1 MTEGGD
7 WSALLEI
14 FRELGLERV
23 LGRDRDLV
31 MKRLFEMTAS
41 YEQKLVSTPPDV
53 LSPMLKIG
61 DIVREYRRNPHR
73 VAPVL
78 QALAFNC
85 SATMLA
91 MMWMVQIGARV
102 AAIDYK
108 FDRGRTSH
116 LSVTIELPDRETHVR
131 FDSDEHWDL
140 AVLRLAG
147 ISKGDDL
154 PLVESFYALR

>member
-1 MTEGGD
+1 MTEPAE
-7 WSALLEI
+7 WPALLEI
-14 FRELGLERV
+14 FRDAGLERV
-23 LGRDRDLV
+23 LGRNRDVVLG
-31 MKRLFEMTAS
+31 RLGELTAI
-41 YEQKLVSTPPDV
+41 YARKLATAPHDTLAPE
-53 LSPMLKIG
+53 LTIA

-85 SATMLA
+85 SPTMLA
-91 MMWMVQIGARV
+91 MMWMVQLGARV
-102 AAIDYK
+102 AAIDYQ
-108 FDRGRTSH
+108 FERGRTSH
-116 LSVTIELPDRETHVR
+116 LSIDLELPDRATHVR
-131 FDSDEHWDL
+131 FESDEHWDL